1 MLTCLCRAC
10 TFAAWRMCK
19 RSSPGDTPAHVLV
32 SHSWPHFRGASD
44 PPTCEPPALKELAY
58 LLVFAARALLLRG
71 GCVSEAPQ
79 ATPQPTCWLVTP
91 GHIFV
96 GLVTHPRV
104 SHLHL
109 RGSHAYSLF
118 AARALLLRGGCCVRA
133 RCYLG
138 GRAGRMDGRLT
149 FFWSVCISAVTHA
162 FTNSDQ
168 PVRRS
173 GMPPCPHCSSPA
185 SNDQRD

>member
-109 RGSHAYSLF
+109 RGSHAYSLDHLCT
-118 AARALLLRGGCCVRA
+118 AAISAFQSRSRTEPHHFGVGVTMSTARSALAPAMGLPPPCSQPRCSLLA
-133 RCYLG
+133 AA
-138 GRAGRMDGRLT
+138 AGRPALP
-149 FFWSVCISAVTHA
+149 AL
-162 FTNSDQ
+162 Q
-168 PVRRS
+168 RS
-173 GMPPCPHCSSPA
+173 S
-185 SNDQRD
+185 RY

>member
-1 MLTCLCRAC
+1 VRQ
-10 TFAAWRMCK
+10 
-19 RSSPGDTPAHVLV
+19 
-32 SHSWPHFRGASD
+32 
-44 PPTCEPPALKELAY
+44 
-58 LLVFAARALLLRG
+58 RALFTGRCIAPTLG
-71 GCVSEAPQ
+71 GANGVQLSCLGVSEAPQ

-109 RGSHAYSLF
+109 RSSHAYSLF

-149 FFWSVCISAVTHA
+149 FFWSVCISAVTH
-162 FTNSDQ
+162 
-168 PVRRS
+168 
-173 GMPPCPHCSSPA
+173 SSSTIVLHQLSNPA
-185 SNDQRD
+185 TLT